1 MKKSLSHTVWKRKYH
16 SVWVPT
22 KRCKVIDGKLC
33 RERGYDTS
41 TAGLDEAKVRK
52 YIQDQDLNDLA
63 EDRYKGY
70 QFK

>member
-1 MKKSLSHTVWKRKYH
+1 MKKSLSHTVWKCKYH
-16 SVWVPT
+16 SVWAPT
-22 KRCKVIDGKLC
+22 KRRKVIDGKPC